1 MAHALTDHAHV
12 CALEQFLPSLQDLT
26 FPLRFMYNLM
36 QVGLCSYMTIE
47 AGLLA
52 YRHNYKCVPY
62 APCFRTC
69 GSAPMMSGT
78 RKVVLCPVCGG
89 AVRDDRRHAAVAAQH
104 LVSREDE
111 GVKGGCSSCSEHLR
125 HVRTVH
131 WREVGAVRR
140 AGGGGGGPPLANA
153 QALLAMGSSSLP
165 GPRPPVPLAPTSAC
179 PNACMRTPT

>member
-1 MAHALTDHAHV
+1 MARVLTYHAHV

-52 YRHNYKCVPY
+52 YRHNYKCVPC

-78 RKVVLCPVCGG
+78 RKVVLCQVCVGG
-89 AVRDDRRHAAVAAQH
+89 AVWDNTRHAAFGGWSAA
-104 LVSREDE
+104 RAIAR
-111 GVKGGCSSCSEHLR
+111 GCRSKSGL
-125 HVRTVH
+125 
-131 WREVGAVRR
+131 
-140 AGGGGGGPPLANA
+140 
-153 QALLAMGSSSLP
+153 QLL
-165 GPRPPVPLAPTSAC
+165 
-179 PNACMRTPT
+179 